1 MISAVCLGSAG
12 YSVFVNGLTQSLIV
26 TSKALDTLVRVLTF
40 EWSLL
45 LFADLRSL
53 LPEGKVLLW
62 LFIVVQQKCNQTLHG
77 FLSSHWTLEKT
88 GFCWVAAL

>member
-45 LFADLRSL
+45 LFAELRSL
-53 LPEGKVLLW
+53 
-62 LFIVVQQKCNQTLHG
+62 
-77 FLSSHWTLEKT
+77 
-88 GFCWVAAL
+88 